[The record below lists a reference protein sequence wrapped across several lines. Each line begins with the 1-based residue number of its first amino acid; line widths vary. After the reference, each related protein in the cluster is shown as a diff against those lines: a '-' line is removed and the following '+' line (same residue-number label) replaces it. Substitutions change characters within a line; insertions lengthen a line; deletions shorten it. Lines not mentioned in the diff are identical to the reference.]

1 MLSLRALASLLA
13 SLSALSAL
21 PAAAAEPASRV
32 AVSPIYSQLLAHSL
46 PGGFQVAYENDSGPE
61 YIREAVPLGQ
71 TVQKWTQMITVT
83 GAKGLAANPDATPR
97 RFVEVMAAGFK
108 KACPDTFAA
117 QLVHEGN
124 LPSGQPAVTAW
135 MACGATGDAPDP
147 LRSEA
152 ALVTAIQGA
161 ADIYSVQWSMRGAAS
176 KTAPQFDDAVWGP
189 RFKALMPI
197 RVCNLVKGEKAPYPS
212 CTNPR

>member
-1 MLSLRALASLLA
+1 MSLRAIATLLA
-13 SLSALSAL
+13 PLSVLTAL
-21 PAAAAEPASRV
+21 PAAAVEPPLRV

-46 PGGFQVAYENDSGPE
+46 PSGFQVVYENDSGPE
-61 YIREAVPLGQ
+61 YIREAVPTGQ
-71 TVQKWTQMITVT
+71 TVQQWTQMITVT

-124 LPSGQPAVTAW
+124 LSSGQPAVTAW
-135 MACGATGDAPDP
+135 MGCGATGDAPGP
-147 LRSEA
+147 LRSES
-152 ALVTAIQGA
+152 ALVTAIQGST
-161 ADIYSVQWSMRGAAS
+161 DIYSVQWSMRGVAS
-176 KTAPQFDDAVWGP
+176 KTALQFDDAVWGP
-189 RFKALMPI
+189 RLKALMPI
-197 RVCNLVKGEKAPYPS
+197 RVCNPVKGEKAPYPS